1 MNDKVLS
8 VYGLEDNL
16 EQLKEE
22 CAELICACSKYIR
35 CTGKGYKTVADINDT
50 KENIIEEIAD
60 VESCIAAVKY
70 FLNISDESI
79 QKISDYKDK
88 RTIDR
93 INGKA

>member
-1 MNDKVLS
+1 MNDKVLA

-50 KENIIEEIAD
+50 KQNIIEEISD
-60 VESCIAAVKY
+60 VESCIAAVKH

-79 QKISDYKDK
+79 QKITEMKDK

-93 INGKA
+93 ITGNA

>member
-1 MNDKVLS
+1 MNNKVLE

-22 CAELICACSKYIR
+22 CAELICAYSKYIR

-50 KENIIEEIAD
+50 EENIIEEID

-70 FLNISDESI
+70 FLNISDENI
-79 QKISDYKDK
+79 QKITDYKDK

>member
-1 MNDKVLS
+1 MNDKVLA

-50 KENIIEEIAD
+50 KQNIIEEISD
-60 VESCIAAVKY
+60 VESCIVAVKH

-79 QKISDYKDK
+79 QKITEMKDK

-93 INGKA
+93 ITGNA